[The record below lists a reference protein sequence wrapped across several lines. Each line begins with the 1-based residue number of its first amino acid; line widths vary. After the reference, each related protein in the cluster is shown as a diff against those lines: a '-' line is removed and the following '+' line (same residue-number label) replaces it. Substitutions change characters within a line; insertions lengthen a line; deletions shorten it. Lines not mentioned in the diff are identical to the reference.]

1 MDSYCTAYKHSMA
14 FSIQSLLD
22 SAKELESQI
31 IKESIDIDCSFSINS
46 VYALIGQMYNDLLD
60 DHEESFKY
68 YLKCCQGTDK
78 INAYVFMLKGLY
90 CATYIGDNKNAIKYY
105 LKSVLI
111 YHEYYRAW
119 FKMGNC
125 FVKIGDKKN
134 AVLAFN
140 VVIKILSVRL
150 EAGVIRAL
158 ETEHLYLAYEKIALI
173 TGDKR
178 EYKVAFFDLN
188 TRVLNLLNKIDMSSF
203 YNLMLMENDSISQ
216 MEEKKQLIKKIKRQ
230 IKMLYSRVWE
240 I

>member
-1 MDSYCTAYKHSMA
+1 MC
-14 FSIQSLLD
+14 I
-22 SAKELESQI
+22 
-31 IKESIDIDCSFSINS
+31 
-46 VYALIGQMYNDLLD
+46 
-60 DHEESFKY
+60 
-68 YLKCCQGTDK
+68 
-78 INAYVFMLKGLY
+78 
-90 CATYIGDNKNAIKYY
+90 
-105 LKSVLI
+105 
-111 YHEYYRAW
+111 
-119 FKMGNC
+119 C